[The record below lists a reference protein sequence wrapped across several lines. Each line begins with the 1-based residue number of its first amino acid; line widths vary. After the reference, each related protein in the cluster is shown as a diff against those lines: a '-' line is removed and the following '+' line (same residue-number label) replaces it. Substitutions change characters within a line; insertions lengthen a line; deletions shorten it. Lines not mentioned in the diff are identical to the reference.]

1 MKCRIYR
8 KIETKSSARTP
19 LAVPF
24 ASEHLATPVNQA
36 SSPRPRQSVVELSQ
50 EVLLEEYAP
59 AAVTINQSYD
69 ILLQ

>member
-1 MKCRIYR
+1 
-8 KIETKSSARTP
+8 

-24 ASEHLATPVNQA
+24 ASEHLATPVKQA